1 MYLLKK
7 DLSNYLIAWSKWHS
21 WTLWQKILLRKMKD
35 QHWIP
40 WNAFPMHSFWIGQM
54 LSIRFLL
61 PNVLSNTTP
70 RKVLK
75 ERVENGQKGENSHSH
90 TPTTNQPTQLAN
102 LNTRKHRKSIRD
114 DSKSIWLDC
123 FWALLYGNGTNCIF
137 LVLISVT
144 KFTSTLL
151 YHNNYFSV
159 KTWHQNLDRNLIFLS
174 KTTL

>member
-1 MYLLKK
+1 MYLLRK
-7 DLSNYLIAWSKWHS
+7 DLPNYLIAWSKRHS
-21 WTLWQKILLRKMKD
+21 WKLTKNTFTYD
-35 QHWIP
+35 HHWIP
-40 WNAFPMHSFWIGQM
+40 MHFPFPCISLIGQM

-75 ERVENGQKGENSHSH
+75 ERVENGQKGGNSHSH

-123 FWALLYGNGTNCIF
+123 FWALLYGNGTNSIF

-144 KFTSTLL
+144 KFTSALL
-151 YHNNYFSV
+151 YHSNYFSV